1 VDQRQ
6 QPSKQIV
13 GDPLLKRLG
22 IDPRAWPVVDR
33 IIALL
38 GVGIGLTIVVIAVCG
53 YALGWEWTGL
63 IEPKRRTFWDWLNLL
78 LVPVVLALGGY
89 LFTRSENRR
98 ARLDIAEQ
106 HRQDQVIAEQ
116 RRQDDMRQAYLDGM
130 SQLVTDKEQ
139 PLDKVP
145 RGASLSILARA
156 RTLTVLTRLDGERK
170 RSVLQFLYESRLV
183 TMGHDIVDL
192 READLGKASLSK
204 ANLSEA
210 NLSGAN
216 LYGSTLSEADLSRAN
231 LSEATLSSA
240 TLSGANLSSATLNR
254 AVLSGANLS
263 DAELI
268 GANLSEATLSSAT
281 LSGAKLNRAAL
292 RAATLYES
300 ILSGANLSRADLS
313 GANLYGANLSGADLS
328 EANLSG
334 ATLIETNLSGA
345 NLSGAKLSEVSLTK
359 ADLSGA
365 DLSGADLSGANLR
378 GAKGWTEEQL
388 TAAKS
393 LGAATMPDGQIL
405 KSDDNQTT
413 DTRINT
419 AITTKPDG
427 PTFEEWLKSK
437 GSGENGEGSGPS

>member
-63 IEPKRRTFWDWLNLL
+63 IEPKQRTFWDWLNLL
-78 LVPVVLALGGY
+78 LVPIVLALGGY

-106 HRQDQVIAEQ
+106 PRQDQVIAEQ

-156 RTLTVLTRLDGERK
+156 RTLTVLIRLDGERK

-204 ANLSEA
+204 ANLS
-210 NLSGAN
+210 GV
-216 LYGSTLSEADLSRAN
+216 TL
-231 LSEATLSSA
+231 
-240 TLSGANLSSATLNR
+240 
-254 AVLSGANLS
+254 
-263 DAELI
+263 I
-268 GANLSEATLSSAT
+268 EATLSSAT

-292 RAATLYES
+292 SGANLYES
-300 ILSGANLSRADLS
+300 ILSEANLSRADLS
-313 GANLYGANLSGADLS
+313 GADLSGASLYGANLLN
-328 EANLSG
+328 ANV
-334 ATLIETNLSGA
+334 TM
-345 NLSGAKLSEVSLTK
+345 
-359 ADLSGA
+359 
-365 DLSGADLSGANLR
+365 
-378 GAKGWTEEQL
+378 EQL
-388 TAAKS
+388 ADTQS
-393 LGAATMPDGQIL
+393 LHSATMPDGPAHL
-405 KSDDNQTT
+405 
-413 DTRINT
+413 
-419 AITTKPDG
+419 
-427 PTFEEWLKSK
+427 
-437 GSGENGEGSGPS
+437 

>member
-1 VDQRQ
+1 MDQRQ

-63 IEPKRRTFWDWLNLL
+63 IEPKQRTFWDWLNLL
-78 LVPVVLALGGY
+78 LVPIVLALGGY

-106 HRQDQVIAEQ
+106 PRQDQVIAEQ

-156 RTLTVLTRLDGERK
+156 RTLTVLIRLDGERK

-204 ANLSEA
+204 ANLS
-210 NLSGAN
+210 GV
-216 LYGSTLSEADLSRAN
+216 TL
-231 LSEATLSSA
+231 
-240 TLSGANLSSATLNR
+240 
-254 AVLSGANLS
+254 
-263 DAELI
+263 I
-268 GANLSEATLSSAT
+268 EATLSSAT

-292 RAATLYES
+292 SGANLYES
-300 ILSGANLSRADLS
+300 ILSEANLSRADLS
-313 GANLYGANLSGADLS
+313 GADLSGASLYGANLLN
-328 EANLSG
+328 ANV
-334 ATLIETNLSGA
+334 TM
-345 NLSGAKLSEVSLTK
+345 
-359 ADLSGA
+359 
-365 DLSGADLSGANLR
+365 
-378 GAKGWTEEQL
+378 EQL
-388 TAAKS
+388 ADTQS
-393 LGAATMPDGQIL
+393 LHSATMPDGPAHL
-405 KSDDNQTT
+405 
-413 DTRINT
+413 
-419 AITTKPDG
+419 
-427 PTFEEWLKSK
+427 
-437 GSGENGEGSGPS
+437 